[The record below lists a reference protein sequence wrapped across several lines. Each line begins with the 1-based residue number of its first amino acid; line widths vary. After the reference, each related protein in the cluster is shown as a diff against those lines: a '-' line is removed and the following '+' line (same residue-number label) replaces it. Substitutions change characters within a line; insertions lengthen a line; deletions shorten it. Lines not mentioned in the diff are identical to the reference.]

1 MKTIKNIV
9 DQNYSETFWPRVGF
23 SFLLEILAILSDRET
38 LEFSTVSPQ
47 SFGKKS
53 LKCSQ
58 INSSRFLGLCLFE
71 DLPRCKNYA
80 YTMSFDLHLRL
91 LSFNITT
98 MRLCK

>member
-1 MKTIKNIV
+1 MRTIKNIV

-53 LKCSQ
+53 LKRSQ
-58 INSSRFLGLCLFE
+58 INSSRFLGLCLF
-71 DLPRCKNYA
+71 
-80 YTMSFDLHLRL
+80 
-91 LSFNITT
+91 
-98 MRLCK
+98 